1 VQIIRGENPRCAAFD
16 QGLQADFQLSQ
27 RVFQQSHTQKP
38 WRNYSRLY
46 SNSLGYNHF
55 MHAPPAGFRE
65 IAHTADWELEVWAPD
80 LPGLFEQAA
89 RGMYSLMGVRLLSAP
104 RQSRALEIDAID
116 GESLLVRF
124 LEELLYIQGLD
135 GLAFDAFQIGIS
147 KWKLLARMEG
157 APMETLA
164 KEIKAVTYHR
174 LEIQSGKNQFE
185 VSIVFDV

>member
-1 VQIIRGENPRCAAFD
+1 
-16 QGLQADFQLSQ
+16 
-27 RVFQQSHTQKP
+27 
-38 WRNYSRLY
+38 
-46 SNSLGYNHF
+46 

-65 IAHTADWELEVWAPD
+65 IAHTADWELGVWAPD

-104 RQSRALEIDAID
+104 CLSRTLEMDAID

-124 LEELLYIQGLD
+124 LEELLYIHGLD
-135 GLAFDAFQIGIS
+135 GLAFDAFQIDIS
-147 KWKLLARMEG
+147 EWKLLARLEG
-157 APMETLA
+157 APLESLA

-174 LEIQSGKNQFE
+174 LKIRSGQNQLE

>member
-1 VQIIRGENPRCAAFD
+1 
-16 QGLQADFQLSQ
+16 
-27 RVFQQSHTQKP
+27 
-38 WRNYSRLY
+38 
-46 SNSLGYNHF
+46 

-104 RQSRALEIDAID
+104 RLSRTLEMDAID

-124 LEELLYIQGLD
+124 LEELLYIQSLD
-135 GLAFDAFQIGIS
+135 RLAFDAFQIDIS
-147 KWKLLARMEG
+147 EWKLLARMEG
-157 APMETLA
+157 APLESLA

-174 LEIQSGKNQFE
+174 LKIRSDRHQFE
-185 VSIVFDV
+185 VRIVFDV